1 MCFFFIFIISID
13 LVEASVIMARSDV
26 GAEDGLGV
34 DAKG

>member
-1 MCFFFIFIISID
+1 
-13 LVEASVIMARSDV
+13 VEASVIMARSDV